1 MKKLILISLIAVLCI
16 LFCACGEKD
25 EDSSESTDSTT
36 AAATTAANKSETK
49 GSTDTT
55 AVETTTGVT
64 PYDSAKE
71 AAVAEAKKFL
81 VYMGY
86 AEEDAKYGVDNCG
99 ADWNEQAAKRAK
111 ALSEKGEYSYDNL
124 VEKLESEGFTHEQAV
139 YGASSVSQSS
149 GEQSG
154 GSDTSSAVEAAKK
167 YLDSGS
173 YSYTALV
180 DKLQQDGYSTADAE
194 YAANNCGADWNK
206 KAAEEAKALISSGT
220 YTKEELIDKL
230 MLKGY
235 TFEQAASGAEA
246 NGY

>member
-64 PYDSAKE
+64 PYDSDSYDGLYNE
-71 AAVAEAKKFL
+71 L

-206 KAAEEAKALISSGT
+206 KAAEEAKALISSGD
-220 YTKEELIDKL
+220 YRGKQIGDKGIDR
-230 MLKGY
+230 Y
-235 TFEQAASGAEA
+235 DCR
-246 NGY
+246 

>member
-71 AAVAEAKKFL
+71 AAVAEAKKFLEKANYSYDGLYNEL

-180 DKLQQDGYSTADAE
+180 DKLQQDG
-194 YAANNCGADWNK
+194 
-206 KAAEEAKALISSGT
+206 
-220 YTKEELIDKL
+220 DKL
-230 MLKGY
+230 MLKG
-235 TFEQAASGAEA
+235 
-246 NGY
+246 